1 MFSWI
6 FCYIFG
12 MKNYKNIISIA
23 VIVILIAAAGVYIY
37 YDLNKT
43 LEPIAPAVAVD
54 ENISVELE
62 GGGTAKVEMV
72 PVEDAPALVI
82 PNLDKSLIFPDG
94 FAEDAKKIVT
104 EKVKNLTA
112 NLKSNP
118 DNFSAWLDLAI
129 YRKMIHDYQG
139 AREIWE
145 YLNNTYPTQSISFG
159 NLGDL
164 YHYFLKDF
172 SKAEVNFKQAI
183 VNSPNRIDLYRG
195 LFELYK
201 YSYKQNTSAAED
213 ILLSGLKANPDNPDL
228 QNLLTQYQ
236 VIHN

>member
-1 MFSWI
+1 
-6 FCYIFG
+6 

-23 VIVILIAAAGVYIY
+23 VIVILIAGAGIYIY

-43 LEPIAPAVAVD
+43 LEPVASAIAVD

-62 GGGTAKVEMV
+62 GGGVAKVEMV
-72 PVEDAPALVI
+72 SVENTPAPAI
-82 PNLDKSLIFPDG
+82 PSLDKPLIFPDG
-94 FAEDAKKIVT
+94 FTDDAKKVVT
-104 EKVKNLTA
+104 EKTRRLTA
-112 NLKSNP
+112 DLKNNP

-139 AREIWE
+139 AKEIWE
-145 YLNNTYPTQSISFG
+145 YLNKAYPTQSISFG

-172 SKAEVNFKQAI
+172 PKAEVNFKQAI
-183 VNSPNRIDLYRG
+183 ANSPNRIDLYRG

-228 QNLLTQYQ
+228 QNLLAQER
-236 VIHN
+236 VIHNWLSQVFHWAV